1 MARRIFIFDPPDRFV
16 CGTVGPIGER
26 TFFLQALQGDRIISV
41 VLEKIQVAA
50 IAERI
55 EVIVADLDRQGAAG
69 AAAPPVGDDD
79 RPLDEPV
86 REEFRVGTIA
96 LSWDADEAVVMIE
109 AREQTTEEEEDLEV
123 EDDDPDGPDLLR
135 VHLPVAAAK
144 GFAERAARV
153 VAGGRLPCPFCGQP
167 LDPQGHLCA
176 RRNGYLN

>member
-1 MARRIFIFDPPDRFV
+1 MPRRIFIFDPPDRFV
-16 CGTVGPIGER
+16 CGTVGPMGER
-26 TFFLQALQGDRIISV
+26 TFFLQALEGDRIVSV

-55 EVIVADLDRQGAAG
+55 GVIVADLDRQGG
-69 AAAPPVGDDD
+69 SSSAPAVGDDD

-96 LSWDADEAVVMIE
+96 LSWDAEEAVIMIE
-109 AREQTTEEEEDLEV
+109 AREQTGEEDEDLEV
-123 EDDDPDGPDLLR
+123 DDEDPDGPDLLR

-153 VAGGRLPCPFCGQP
+153 VAGGRPPCPFCGQP

>member
-1 MARRIFIFDPPDRFV
+1 MPRRIFIFDPPDRFV
-16 CGTVGPIGER
+16 CGTVGPAGER

-50 IAERI
+50 IADRI
-55 EVIVADLDRQGAAG
+55 GAIVADLDQRGV
-69 AAAPPVGDDD
+69 AAAAAAPVGDDD

-109 AREQTTEEEEDLEV
+109 AREQSGEEEEDLELD
-123 EDDDPDGPDLLR
+123 DDDPEGPDLLR
-135 VHLPVAAAK
+135 VHLPVAVAK

-153 VAGGRLPCPFCGQP
+153 VAGGRPPCPFCGQP

>member
-1 MARRIFIFDPPDRFV
+1 M
-16 CGTVGPIGER
+16 GER
-26 TFFLQALQGDRIISV
+26 TFFLQALEGDRIVSV

-55 EVIVADLDRQGAAG
+55 GVIVADLDRQGG
-69 AAAPPVGDDD
+69 ASDTPAVGDDD

-96 LSWDADEAVVMIE
+96 LSWDAEEAVIMIE
-109 AREQTTEEEEDLEV
+109 AREQTGEEDEDLEV
-123 EDDDPDGPDLLR
+123 EDEDPDGPDLLR

-153 VAGGRLPCPFCGQP
+153 VAGGRPPCPFCGQP

>member
-1 MARRIFIFDPPDRFV
+1 MARRIYIFDPPDRFV
-16 CGTVGPIGER
+16 CGTVGPRGER

-55 EVIVADLDRQGAAG
+55 GVIVSDLDRQGG
-69 AAAPPVGDDD
+69 ASDTPAVGDDD

-96 LSWDADEAVVMIE
+96 LSWDADEAVIMIE
-109 AREQTTEEEEDLEV
+109 AREQTGEEDEDLEV
-123 EDDDPDGPDLLR
+123 DDEDPDGPDLLR

-153 VAGGRLPCPFCGQP
+153 VAGGRPPCPFCGQP

>member
-16 CGTVGPIGER
+16 CGTVGPAGER

-96 LSWDADEAVVMIE
+96 LSWDADDAVVMIE
-109 AREQTTEEEEDLEV
+109 AREQTGEEDEDLEV
-123 EDDDPDGPDLLR
+123 DDDDPDGPDLLR
-135 VHLPVAAAK
+135 VHLPVAAAR
-144 GFAERAARV
+144 GFAERASRV
-153 VAGGRLPCPFCGQP
+153 IAGGRPPCPFCGQP

>member
-1 MARRIFIFDPPDRFV
+1 MPRRIFIFDPPDRFV
-16 CGTVGPIGER
+16 CGTVGPMGER
-26 TFFLQALQGDRIISV
+26 TFFLQAMEGDRIVSV

-55 EVIVADLDRQGAAG
+55 GAIVADLDRQGLP
-69 AAAPPVGDDD
+69 APPSQGDDD

-96 LSWDADEAVVMIE
+96 LAWDADEAMLMIE
-109 AREQTTEEEEDLEV
+109 AREQTGEEDEDLEL
-123 EDDDPDGPDLLR
+123 DDEDPDGPDLLR

-144 GFAERAARV
+144 GFAERAARI
-153 VAGGRLPCPFCGQP
+153 VAGGRPPCPFCGQP

>member
-16 CGTVGPIGER
+16 CGTVGPMGER
-26 TFFLQALQGDRIISV
+26 TFFLQALQGDRIVSV

-55 EVIVADLDRQGAAG
+55 GAIVADLDGRGVP
-69 AAAPPVGDDD
+69 APPSQGDDD
-79 RPLDEPV
+79 RALDEPV

-96 LSWDADEAVVMIE
+96 LSWDADEAMLMIE
-109 AREQTTEEEEDLEV
+109 AREQTGEEDEDLEL
-123 EDDDPDGPDLLR
+123 DDEDPDGPDLLR

-144 GFAERAARV
+144 GFAERAARI
-153 VAGGRLPCPFCGQP
+153 VAGGRPPCPFCGQP

>member
-1 MARRIFIFDPPDRFV
+1 MPRRIYIFDPPDRFV

-55 EVIVADLDRQGAAG
+55 EVIVADLDRQGVAE

-96 LSWDADEAVVMIE
+96 LSWDADDAVVMIE
-109 AREQTTEEEEDLEV
+109 AREQTGEEDEDLEV
-123 EDDDPDGPDLLR
+123 DDDDPEGPDLLR
-135 VHLPVAAAK
+135 VHLPVAAAR
-144 GFAERAARV
+144 GFAERASRV
-153 VAGGRLPCPFCGQP
+153 IAGGRPPCPFCGQP

>member
-16 CGTVGPIGER
+16 CGAVGPMGER
-26 TFFLQALQGDRIISV
+26 AFFLQALQGERIVSV

-55 EVIVADLDRQGAAG
+55 GAIVADLDLRGVEAAAG
-69 AAAPPVGDDD
+69 APVSDDD

-96 LSWDADEAVVMIE
+96 LAWDSDEAMLMIE
-109 AREQTTEEEEDLEV
+109 AREQTGEEDEGTDID
-123 EDDDPDGPDLLR
+123 DDDPDGPDLLR
-135 VHLPVAAAK
+135 VHLSVAAAR
-144 GFAERAARV
+144 GFAERANRV
-153 VAGGRLPCPFCGQP
+153 VAGGRPPCPFCGQP

>member
-1 MARRIFIFDPPDRFV
+1 MPRRIFIFDPPERFV
-16 CGTVGPIGER
+16 CGTVGPMGER
-26 TFFLQALQGDRIISV
+26 TFFLQALQGDRIVSV

-55 EVIVADLDRQGAAG
+55 GAIVADLDRQGL
-69 AAAPPVGDDD
+69 APPSQGDDD

-86 REEFRVGTIA
+86 RGEFRVGTIA
-96 LSWDADEAVVMIE
+96 LSWDADEAMLMIE
-109 AREQTTEEEEDLEV
+109 AREQTGEEEEDLEL
-123 EDDDPDGPDLLR
+123 DDEDPDGPDLLR

-144 GFAERAARV
+144 GFAERAARI
-153 VAGGRLPCPFCGQP
+153 VAGGRPPCPFCGQP

>member
-1 MARRIFIFDPPDRFV
+1 MPRRIFIFDPPDRFV
-16 CGTVGPIGER
+16 CGTVGPMGER
-26 TFFLQALQGDRIISV
+26 TFFLQALEGDRTVSV

-55 EVIVADLDRQGAAG
+55 GVIVADLDRQGR
-69 AAAPPVGDDD
+69 PLSTPSVGDDD

-96 LSWDADEAVVMIE
+96 LSWDAEEAVIMIE
-109 AREQTTEEEEDLEV
+109 AREQTGEEDEDLEV
-123 EDDDPDGPDLLR
+123 DDEDPDGPDLLR
-135 VHLPVAAAK
+135 VHLPVAVAK

-153 VAGGRLPCPFCGQP
+153 VAGGRPPCPFCGLP

>member
-16 CGTVGPIGER
+16 CGTVGPMGER
-26 TFFLQALQGDRIISV
+26 TFFLQALQGDRIVSV

-55 EVIVADLDRQGAAG
+55 GAIVADLDRQGVP
-69 AAAPPVGDDD
+69 APPSQDDDD

-96 LSWDADEAVVMIE
+96 LSWDADEAMLMIE
-109 AREQTTEEEEDLEV
+109 AREQTGEEDEDLEL
-123 EDDDPDGPDLLR
+123 DDEDPDGPDLLR

-144 GFAERAARV
+144 GFAERAARI
-153 VAGGRLPCPFCGQP
+153 VAGGRPPCPFCGQP